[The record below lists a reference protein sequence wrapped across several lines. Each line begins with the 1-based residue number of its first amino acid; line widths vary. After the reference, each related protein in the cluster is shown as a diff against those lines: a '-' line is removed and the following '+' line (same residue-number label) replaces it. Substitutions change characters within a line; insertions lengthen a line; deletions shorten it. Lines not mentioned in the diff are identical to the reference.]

1 MEQPTSKPE
10 IKTTRLEGFQYFL
23 FWSWNLIFLAFMSFG
38 FAPVILPEIF
48 TSVRTGITPVSFL
61 LYGLLLA
68 CVPVAAVVLGLT
80 VLRRSPQRL
89 FALGYVVEGPLM
101 LVLALRFFAIRQATP
116 GTSLL
121 FLVAMIGI
129 SAFLWWLLDRRA
141 GQRAVIPEG
150 TRLGGLTL
158 MGLTSLYAAVWIL
171 FYAVPLTVMAGNWLF
186 DLITNLPS
194 VFRDLATF
202 FREIQPLMLPFSIL
216 GFLLF
221 AYTSTLFMIAPV
233 AVPFLSLRAWWNVY
247 RQQAI
252 QLGRL
257 RPAFVVLVVT
267 MTVMGLFALA
277 NQQPQAR
284 AFKLLEKPPASLDE
298 AKTLLGQSETI
309 RKGLLNAYLA
319 PFRYISAQGEVRH
332 VSELYVFAFDMLSAR
347 ANSIQQLY
355 EAVASP
361 LLYKP
366 VQKPDYTNLVDNRA
380 LADEPQ
386 QAARLYQRFFDTPIT
401 EAERTA
407 IVRSVRTTWSA
418 DQAEAAWQAVD
429 DREVALLDQQITL
442 TEHGDWAELEL
453 FEAYQ
458 NQTAE
463 NQEVIYYFN
472 LPESA
477 VLTGVWLSNSP
488 DKAKAFSFQV
498 VPRGAAQEVYREQTR
513 IAKDPALLEQI
524 GPRQY
529 RLRVFPVLPVRL
541 TYDENRVRTLVEDA
555 PPMYMWMSWR
565 VMAQVENGAASWPL
579 PQAAYL
585 RNVYWDSATVRQ
597 VNGQPLSDTV
607 DRWLPESIPASN
619 PVQPRAHRVDLPGG
633 QTVLVIPQE
642 QVDLPGLPAGL
653 RLALVIDRS
662 YSMQPYADEV
672 KQLLQALRGLPALA
686 APLDVYL
693 TASPY
698 RGEGPQVTT
707 LDNLDEQELVYYGG
721 QNAAQLLAQFSELH
735 TAQSNGQP
743 YDAVLVLTDSTGY
756 ELGASK
762 YPAPDSSAPIWMIHL
777 SGKIPLGYDDQT
789 LEAIQASGGGV
800 TGTLDEALARL
811 AIDLDSQAASKSDH
825 EVVVDLLDGY
835 QWLVL
840 PTDQANQPGLQGD
853 LHSSRDPFA
862 ALAARSL
869 VLAEIQRNRGSIT
882 HLETLDALHALA
894 MQYQIVS
901 PYSSM
906 IVLVNAEQQQMLD
919 QLTGRGD
926 RYQREIENLGN
937 TTLPG
942 TPLPLGGVP
951 EPHEW
956 LLLSLAAALL
966 LYLLATRRA
975 RLVFQSNR

>member
-1 MEQPTSKPE
+1 MEQPTGKPE
-10 IKTTRLEGFQYFL
+10 IKTTRLEWFQYFL

-38 FAPVILPEIF
+38 FAPVVLPEIF

-116 GTSLL
+116 GTLL
-121 FLVAMIGI
+121 VFLVAVIGMG
-129 SAFLWWLLDRRA
+129 AFLWWLLDRRA
-141 GQRAVIPEG
+141 GQRAAIPEG
-150 TRLGGLTL
+150 IRLGGLTL

-171 FYAVPLTVMAGNWLF
+171 FYALPLTVMAGNWLF
-186 DLITNLPS
+186 DMITDLPGM
-194 VFRDLATF
+194 FRDLATF
-202 FREIQPLMLPFSIL
+202 FRDVQPLLLPFSIL

-233 AVPFLSLRAWWNVY
+233 AVPFLSLCAWWNVY
-247 RQQAI
+247 RQQAVR
-252 QLGRL
+252 LGRF
-257 RPAFVVLVVT
+257 RPAFVALVVT
-267 MTVMGLFALA
+267 LVVIGLFALTYP
-277 NQQPQAR
+277 QPQAR
-284 AFKLLEKPPASLDE
+284 AFRLLEKPPANLEEANSLLE
-298 AKTLLGQSETI
+298 QSETI

-319 PFRYISAQGEVRH
+319 PFRYLSAQGEVRH
-332 VSELYVFAFDMLSAR
+332 VTELYVFAFDMLSAR
-347 ANSIQQLY
+347 ANSIQRAY

-380 LADEPQ
+380 LVDEPQ

-401 EAERTA
+401 EAERAA

-429 DREVALLDQQITL
+429 DREVALLRQQITL
-442 TEHGDWAELEL
+442 TEHGDWAEFEL

-463 NQEVIYYFN
+463 NQEVIYYFY

-488 DKAKAFSFQV
+488 DKAQAFTFQV
-498 VPRGAAQEVYREQTR
+498 APRGAAQQVYREQTR

-529 RLRVFPVLPVRL
+529 RLRVFPVPPVRL
-541 TYDENRVRTLVEDA
+541 TYDDRRVRTLVEDA
-555 PPMYMWMSWR
+555 PLMYMWMSWR
-565 VMAQVENGAASWPL
+565 VMARVENGAASWPL
-579 PQAAYL
+579 PQAAFL

-597 VNGQPLSDTV
+597 VNDQVLSAAG
-607 DRWLPESIPASN
+607 DRWLPESLPASSSF
-619 PVQPRAHRVDLPGG
+619 QPQVHRVDLPGG
-633 QTVLVIPQE
+633 QTVLAVPQE

-672 KQLLQALRGLPALA
+672 KQLLQALRDLVALA

-698 RGEGPQVTT
+698 RGEGPVLTT
-707 LDNLDEQELVYYGG
+707 LDGLDEQDLVYYGG
-721 QNAAQLLAQFSELH
+721 QNAAQLLTQFSELH
-735 TAQSNGQP
+735 TAQSSGQP

-756 ELGASK
+756 ELGESK
-762 YPAPDSSAPIWMIHL
+762 YPPPDSSAPIWMIHV
-777 SGKIPLGYDDQT
+777 SGEIPLGYDDQT
-789 LEAIQASGGGV
+789 LEAIQSSGGGV
-800 TGTLDEALARL
+800 AGSLDEALARL
-811 AIDLDSQAASKSDH
+811 AIDLDAQAASGSDNA
-825 EVVVDLLDGY
+825 VVVDLLDGY

-840 PTDQANQPGLQGD
+840 PTELANQSGLQGD
-853 LHSSRDPFA
+853 LHSPQDPFA
-862 ALAARSL
+862 ALAVRNL

-882 HLETLDALHALA
+882 NLETLDALHALA
-894 MQYQIVS
+894 REYQIVS

-906 IVLVNAEQQQMLD
+906 IVLVNEEQQQMLD
-919 QLTGRGD
+919 RLTGQDD
-926 RYQREIENLGN
+926 RYLREIENLGN
-937 TTLPG
+937 STLPG

-956 LLLSLAAALL
+956 LLLGLAAALL
-966 LYLLATRRA
+966 IYLLTTKRA
-975 RLVFQSNR
+975 RPVFQSNR